1 MGGSSRSSQSTTTTS
16 YVDSFNT
23 TYEQVLNVSN
33 VGNIGLTI
41 GSPPA
46 PSTWQA
52 LAGPLIVAA
61 LALGGWIVLRH

>member
-41 GSPPA
+41 GAPPPA
-46 PSTWQA
+46 SPLTT
-52 LAGPLIVAA
+52 LAGPLIIAA
-61 LALGGWIVLRH
+61 LALGGWLVLRQ

>member
-33 VGNIGLTI
+33 VGNIGLNI
-41 GSPPA
+41 GSPPPA
-46 PSTWQA
+46 SPLSA
-52 LAGPLIVAA
+52 LSGPLIIAA
-61 LALGGWIVLRH
+61 LALGGWLVLRN